1 SLAAEIRPTSFAR
14 GAAAASRYDETQ
26 WANIQ
31 CPVALVRG
39 DHDVFVSSADDA
51 WFRSMIPHASQQ
63 VSPNAGHFSHIE
75 SLQTMH
81 SARGGTH
88 AAA

>member
-1 SLAAEIRPTSFAR
+1 RPTSFAR
-14 GAAAASRYDETQ
+14 GAAAAARYDETQ

-51 WFRSMIPHASQQ
+51 WFQSVIPHASQQ
-63 VSPNAGHFSHIE
+63 VSSNAGHFFAHIE
-75 SLQTMH
+75 SLQTLH
-81 SARGGTH
+81 SARGGMP